1 MWLWTEQEEEFS
13 WIKKSLFRRC
23 VLRDSCLNAGA
34 DFMEQMSKGGL
45 FQPVGPEAFLFV
57 DGTQRLKLWRK
68 WCWLKRCLSPSLWW
82 WLCRLCLGQRS
93 LCVMPGSMGPF
104 TMPGSVGLFVSHL
117 GQWGYIMPGSWVTG
131 SCCFIRRS
139 LLLKEITQR
148 HTNTTSLA
156 WIRSLCHAWVSRS
169 LCAMHGSTHLHVAC
183 LGHWVSVLCL
193 GQWVSMCHA

>member
-1 MWLWTEQEEEFS
+1 
-13 WIKKSLFRRC
+13 
-23 VLRDSCLNAGA
+23 
-34 DFMEQMSKGGL
+34 
-45 FQPVGPEAFLFV
+45 
-57 DGTQRLKLWRK
+57 
-68 WCWLKRCLSPSLWW
+68 
-82 WLCRLCLGQRS
+82 
-93 LCVMPGSMGPF
+93 MPGSMGPF

-193 GQWVSMCHA
+193 GQWVSMCHAQVNTSDLYVACMPGSAGPSVPCLGQHLFVPCLGQQVSVLCPGQ